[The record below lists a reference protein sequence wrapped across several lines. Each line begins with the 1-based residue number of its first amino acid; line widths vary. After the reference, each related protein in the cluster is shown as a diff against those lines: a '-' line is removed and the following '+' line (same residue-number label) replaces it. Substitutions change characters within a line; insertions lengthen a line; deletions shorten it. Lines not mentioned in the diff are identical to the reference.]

1 MTIYFQ
7 IISTSPPKHSPP
19 KQMGDVN
26 MNSTQINAIRPK
38 QVNQQVPQYDP
49 RCDLLKA
56 IRDGWYYVI
65 IQKKKIR

>member
-1 MTIYFQ
+1 MTISLQ

-38 QVNQQVPQYDP
+38 QVNQQVNQPQYDP

-56 IRDGWYYVI
+56 IRDGGYYVI
-65 IQKKKIR
+65 ISK